1 MDTFISITDALWE
14 PLAYVALGF
23 GLLIT
28 IATKGLVFRRFTDMV
43 RGMFEGK
50 LTNNGTS
57 LSKH

>member
-1 MDTFISITDALWE
+1 MDTFISNTDALWE
-14 PLAYVALGF
+14 PLAYVVLGF

-28 IATKGLVFRRFTDMV
+28 IATKGLVFRRFPDMV

-57 LSKH
+57 SF